1 MQISHVKLW
10 RKFSLRECRE
20 NVSSFRA
27 NSPWRVFGGR
37 NHVLK
42 PFLHGY
48 VEAIPELACQH
59 VETLPEYIICYR
71 NSIII

>member
-1 MQISHVKLW
+1 M
-10 RKFSLRECRE
+10 
-20 NVSSFRA
+20 SSFRA

-59 VETLPEYIICYR
+59 VETLPEYVICYR